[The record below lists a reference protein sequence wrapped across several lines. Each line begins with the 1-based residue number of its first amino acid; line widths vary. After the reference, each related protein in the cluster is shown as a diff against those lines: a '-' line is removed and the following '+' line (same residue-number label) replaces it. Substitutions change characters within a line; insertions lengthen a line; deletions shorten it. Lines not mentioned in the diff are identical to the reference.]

1 MHVLLIEPDALLAKT
16 YEAALR
22 TEGHRVSRAV
32 TAQQAVA
39 AADIEQPDVVVLA
52 LGMARHNGVEF
63 LYEFKSYTEW
73 RDVPVIALVS
83 RLNHDMADHGSLR
96 RELGVQKVLIRSQ
109 LTLKNLCEAVTSAGQ
124 SKP

>member
-1 MHVLLIEPDALLAKT
+1 
-16 YEAALR
+16 
-22 TEGHRVSRAV
+22 
-32 TAQQAVA
+32 
-39 AADIEQPDVVVLA
+39 
-52 LGMARHNGVEF
+52 MARHNGVEF

-124 SKP
+124 PKPVLFEILQKICHRKFPF